1 MKKPGIKLFTK
12 NMPQIKFSIYKQNF
26 HFKSVTKLQ
35 ISRRKM
41 HMNYVYITLGM
52 TETVDDFR
60 RTAAIND
67 KTKNVKFR

>member
-1 MKKPGIKLFTK
+1 
-12 NMPQIKFSIYKQNF
+12 
-26 HFKSVTKLQ
+26 
-35 ISRRKM
+35 
-41 HMNYVYITLGM
+41 MNYVYITLGM